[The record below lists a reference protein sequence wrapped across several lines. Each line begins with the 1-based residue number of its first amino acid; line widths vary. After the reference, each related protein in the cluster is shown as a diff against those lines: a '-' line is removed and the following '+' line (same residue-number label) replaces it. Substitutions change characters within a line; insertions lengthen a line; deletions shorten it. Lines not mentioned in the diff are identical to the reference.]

1 MENINSYP
9 SVYQLGHKAIQNI
22 FDGKVVIEEKI
33 DGSQFSF
40 GMINGELVCRSK
52 GKQQLIDAPDKMF
65 AKAIENVMQM
75 PLHDGWIYRC
85 EYLQSPKHNVLS
97 YARTPKQ
104 NLILFDINTGL
115 EEYMSYSKLTQEAER
130 LGLEVVPLLYRG
142 IVTNYAQFTDF
153 LKCESVLGGC
163 TVEGVV
169 IKNYNVF
176 TQEKKVAMGKYVNEA
191 FKEKAAKEWGSNR
204 TSGKDLIQKLIDL
217 YKTAPRWQKAVQHLR
232 ENGELENSPRDIGK
246 LIKEI
251 PADII
256 EECEEEIKEYCF
268 KYILSDFERG
278 VVRGFPQ
285 WYKALLAKNA
295 FSCDESV
302 PEDK

>member
-9 SVYQLGHKAIQNI
+9 SVYQLGHKAIKDI
-22 FDGKVVIEEKI
+22 FDGEVIVEEKV

-40 GMINGELVCRSK
+40 GWINDELVCRSK

-65 AKAIENVMQM
+65 SIAIKNIKEM
-75 PLHDGWIYRC
+75 PLQPGFTYRC
-85 EYLQSPKHNVLS
+85 EYLQKPKHNVLS
-97 YARTPKQ
+97 YSRTPKQ

-115 EEYMSYSKLTQEAER
+115 EEYMPYDELKKEADR
-130 LGLEVVPLLYRG
+130 LGLDIVPLLYKG
-142 IVTNYAQFTDF
+142 EVKDYSQFQKF
-153 LKCESVLGGC
+153 LELESVLGGC

-169 IKNYNVF
+169 IKNYNIF

-204 TSGKDLIQKLIDL
+204 TSGKDLIQKLVDS
-217 YKTAPRWQKAVQHLR
+217 YKTEARWQKAVQHLK

-251 PADII
+251 PSDVFK
-256 EECEEEIKEYCF
+256 ECEEEIKETCF
-268 KYILSDFERG
+268 KYVKSDLERG
-278 VVRGFPQ
+278 IVRGFPQ
-285 WYKALLAKNA
+285 WYKELLAKEA
-295 FSCDESV
+295 FE
-302 PEDK
+302 E